1 MNIRILQL
9 IEGAQAAKGLTV
21 IIDVFRAY
29 TVELY
34 LMRNHAAR
42 IIPVADVQFAFDYKA
57 AHPDAIL
64 CGERK
69 GRIIDGFD
77 YGNSPSQL
85 EKVDLT
91 GKTVIHTTSAGTQ
104 GVANAIHAEEII
116 GGSLVCAK
124 AIARYILQ
132 KNPEEVSLVCMG
144 LAGKTPTD
152 EDTLCAEYIKSL
164 LDGKPLTNMRERI
177 EKLKTTSGAKFFDPE
192 KQEVFP
198 ERDFHLCTQ
207 VDRSPF
213 ILRLVKDPGT
223 GLDSMERVDVMGI
236 PYEDFHEAA
245 GEPPVVR
252 PGDMLSRFTRE
263 QVSAFS
269 PADKARL
276 VYGKYTAPQGD
287 FDAVLVLGGPDSLIE
302 ARAKAAARLYLEGRT
317 KLLIPTGGVFWDS
330 PFGCRSEA
338 EILAGY
344 LMAMGVPKECILL
357 EEQATTTPENMRY
370 CARLLRERF
379 GQRRVRLA
387 VATSYYHVV
396 RSVSLAKASMPGVEI
411 VGVRAEDPLDNPGE
425 FMQSYAIRQ
434 WVNKECFLL
443 WSYVNKGYIAD
454 IQL

>member
-9 IEGAQAAKGLTV
+9 IEGAQAARGLTV

-34 LMRNHAAR
+34 LMRNRAAR

-69 GRIIDGFD
+69 GKIIDGFD

-85 EKVDLT
+85 ENVDLT

-104 GVANAIHAEEII
+104 GVANATQASEII
-116 GGSLVCAK
+116 GGNLVCAK

-164 LDGKPLTNMRERI
+164 LEGKPLTNMQERI

-192 KQEVFP
+192 KQEIFP
-198 ERDFHLCTQ
+198 ERDFYLCTR
-207 VDRSPF
+207 VDCSPF
-213 ILRLVKDPGT
+213 ILRLTKDPES
-223 GLDSMERVDVMGI
+223 GLGCMERVDVMGI
-236 PYEDFHEAA
+236 PYEEPQEAV

-252 PGDMLSRFTRE
+252 PGDMLSQFTME
-263 QVSAFS
+263 QVRAFS

-276 VYGKYTAPQGD
+276 VYGSYTAPEGS
-287 FDAVLVLGGPDSLIE
+287 FDAVLVLGGPDFLVE
-302 ARAKAAARLYLEGRT
+302 ARAKAAAKLYLEGRT

-338 EILAGY
+338 QILANY
-344 LMAMGVPKECILL
+344 MMAMGVPEECILL
-357 EEQATTTPENMRY
+357 EERATTTPENMLYCRKLLEARY
-370 CARLLRERF
+370 
-379 GQRRVRLA
+379 GQRSLRLA
-387 VATSYYHVV
+387 VVTSYYHVV
-396 RSVSLAKASMPGVEI
+396 RGVSLARACMPDAKI
-411 VGVRAEDPLDNPGE
+411 VGVRAEDPQDNPE
-425 FMQSYAIRQ
+425 TFTQSYAISQ
-434 WVNKECFLL
+434 WVNKECRLL
-443 WSYVNKGYIAD
+443 WSYVNKGRISD
-454 IQL
+454 IRL